1 MSFQSIWDH
10 GASGDLDYT
19 LLCIKNTTSQSS
31 MELARHQWICRDVIY
46 TLDVQP
52 DDARTFLFG

>member
-1 MSFQSIWDH
+1 
-10 GASGDLDYT
+10 
-19 LLCIKNTTSQSS
+19 